1 MYRYL
6 KFVQIP
12 NSVFLCPAS
21 GRIPDMAS
29 RIFGYKKGQI
39 YVNLLTSLVMY
50 LLCRVVDTSPFHQR
64 FIVISITDGQTFPP
78 ISRMAVATLRTRQRS
93 ARTPSP
99 ILDKTAV
106 QMSID
111 CCHGHGD
118 TAHRTAHVPPQT
130 GTGGCFQPEQELAK
144 ESCWS
149 SGAWPPL
156 GPTGRRRMMIPT
168 DCHPAENPQT
178 CRFQLYRYHP
188 AESPG

>member
-1 MYRYL
+1 MEKEMYRYL
-6 KFVQIP
+6 NFVQIP

-39 YVNLLTSLVMY
+39 YGNFLTSLVMY

-106 QMSID
+106 QMSIA

-118 TAHRTAHVPPQT
+118 TAHRTRSRLVAFLHCT
-130 GTGGCFQPEQELAK
+130 GQLMSRHRLGLAAVSSQNRSWRRKAVGPVEPGRLSGRQAAGG
-144 ESCWS
+144 
-149 SGAWPPL
+149 
-156 GPTGRRRMMIPT
+156 
-168 DCHPAENPQT
+168 
-178 CRFQLYRYHP
+178 
-188 AESPG
+188 